1 VGDLVHKVARVGQVG
16 GDGHAHAQGEHVLVV
31 VHEALHQG
39 LGEGVEGAH
48 EVGLVLLLEADAAT
62 HGVGGVVLEDA
73 ASGEVGHVD
82 AAGLAGVAQGQH
94 PGHVCADRLKPV
106 ALAPVH
112 VRTTGDAGGVED
124 VGGLDAVELRLE
136 LGALLQAEVSVAPVR
151 PLRLQQLPEQPAD
164 PPAAPHH
171 EVPRPR

>member
-94 PGHVCADRLKPV
+94 PRHVCADRLHLV

-112 VRTTGDAGGVED
+112 VRAARHARCVQH
-124 VGGLDAVELRLE
+124 VCGLYPIQLL
-136 LGALLQAEVSVAPVR
+136 LHLLALLQATGGVVPVS
-151 PLRLQQLPEQPAD
+151 PLRLQQLAEDAAD
-164 PPAAPHH
+164 PAGPSEH
-171 EVPRPR
+171 